1 MSEETNVDVSYL
13 SCDIN
18 GIKYIYKLAPSSMD
32 ITKDSALNEEQNAV
46 DVVKGTEL
54 ENGEESISLVCLNGQ
69 VYAIKNGVIEELD
82 INQPAERTSCHEKG
96 LLVSKNVE
104 NNENDYLTNESIVIE
119 SPYRQSEEQ
128 YEVTAEE
135 AGKDL
140 IAEDENINV
149 DDFLEVVTAFK
160 CKMCTYLSQ
169 DKMQLLGHIQKLHLN
184 SAIDI
189 KVSSDLCSSYNSII
203 SIKVTVFCLA
213 EAYNAI

>member
-18 GIKYIYKLAPSSMD
+18 GIRYIYKLAPSSMD
-32 ITKDSALNEEQNAV
+32 ITKNSASNEEQNAV
-46 DVVKGTEL
+46 DIVRGTEL
-54 ENGEESISLVCLNGQ
+54 ENGEEPISLVCLNGQ
-69 VYAIKNGVIEELD
+69 VYAIKNGMIEELD
-82 INQPAERTSCHEKG
+82 INQPVERTNCHEKE
-96 LLVSKNVE
+96 LLISKNVE
-104 NNENDYLTNESIVIE
+104 NNENDYITNENIVIE

-128 YEVTAEE
+128 YEVAAEE
-135 AGKDL
+135 TGKDL
-140 IAEDENINV
+140 IAEDDNVNV

-189 KVSSDLCSSYNSII
+189 KVSRNLHSNCNS
-203 SIKVTVFCLA
+203 
-213 EAYNAI
+213 